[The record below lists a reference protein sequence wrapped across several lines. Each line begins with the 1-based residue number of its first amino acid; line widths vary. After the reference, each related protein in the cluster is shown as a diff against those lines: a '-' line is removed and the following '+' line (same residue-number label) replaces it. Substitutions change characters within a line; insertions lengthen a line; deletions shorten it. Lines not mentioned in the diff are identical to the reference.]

1 MGREHGA
8 LFEVVGA
15 FVYPAAGHPTGPSPR
30 PWFQLRDGFAYAV
43 DAHPEGV
50 CAEPSFL
57 VLGCDVYPVEVEAAP
72 GSARRC
78 RGSGEHRGFLTGE
91 YRRPIDQHRAE
102 ARADDLRGDAAERG
116 PRLRPSAPVGAHH
129 QQGGADLLR
138 DVVDGIRRTVRAQ
151 DV

>member
-1 MGREHGA
+1 MLPAHPWDA
-8 LFEVVGA
+8 STAPCFEVVGA

-72 GSARRC
+72 G
-78 RGSGEHRGFLTGE
+78 
-91 YRRPIDQHRAE
+91 
-102 ARADDLRGDAAERG
+102 
-116 PRLRPSAPVGAHH
+116 VGA
-129 QQGGADLLR
+129 AVPWFR
-138 DVVDGIRRTVRAQ
+138 VSTEAS
-151 DV
+151 